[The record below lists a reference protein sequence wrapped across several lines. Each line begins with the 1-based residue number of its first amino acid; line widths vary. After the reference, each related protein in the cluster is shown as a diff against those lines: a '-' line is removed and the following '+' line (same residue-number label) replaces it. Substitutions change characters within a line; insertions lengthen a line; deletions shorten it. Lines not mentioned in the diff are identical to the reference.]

1 MKYILI
7 GILFFNFAIAS
18 IAAESTAEDIKKHDE
33 LRELYKKNYSNKN
46 ELVLLREKS
55 LNLGPKAVPVLIQVM
70 KDGAFPETNRWVATF
85 MLGKIMGEKSAPF
98 IAKFVAHPHWMLRL
112 ASLKTLLALNQK
124 KYIAHYAQALKD
136 KSLLVRYQ
144 ALENVD
150 HFKIKEL
157 GPNVWR
163 MMYDKENYAGKE
175 GKLKRAAIIK
185 NVIRTLGDIE
195 FKQAREPMLKM
206 VKNKKFQDIH
216 EDLKYTLALL
226 KN

>member
-1 MKYILI
+1 MKLILI
-7 GILFFNFAIAS
+7 CILFLSNLVR
-18 IAAESTAEDIKKHDE
+18 AAEPVPADLKKHDE
-33 LRELYKKNYSNKN
+33 LLTLYKKNYTNKN
-46 ELVLLREKS
+46 ELAILREKTLS
-55 LNLGPKAVPVLIQVM
+55 LGPKSVPVLIQVM
-70 KDGAFPETNRWVATF
+70 KDGAFPETNRWAATF

-98 IAKFVAHPHWMLRL
+98 IAKFVAHPHWMMRL
-112 ASLKTLLALNQK
+112 ASLKTLLALNQG
-124 KYIAHYAQALKD
+124 KYIACYAQALQD

-144 ALENVD
+144 ALENIN

-195 FKQAREPMLKM
+195 YPGAKDSRLKM
-206 VKNKKFQDIH
+206 VKNNKFKDIH
-216 EDLKYTLALL
+216 EDLTYTLAKL